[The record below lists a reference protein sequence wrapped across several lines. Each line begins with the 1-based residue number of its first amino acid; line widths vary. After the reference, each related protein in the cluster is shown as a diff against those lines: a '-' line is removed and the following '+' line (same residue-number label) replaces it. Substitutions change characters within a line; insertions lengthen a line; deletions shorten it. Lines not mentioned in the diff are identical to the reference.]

1 MGAAEVACRF
11 QRRYLGHLLYDSWR
25 MRRLLACVA
34 CQLLAIL
41 VFCRVMDGNA
51 LVIYIVFG
59 GVLVPR
65 MGSTPSVMSILAVL
79 LLQAVA
85 VLSFSDAVRPPLET
99 MGPLTLPRAGSRA
112 RWTFRRIMAAA
123 VAAAATAVLFTI
135 ETVAVAAFLSGPGV
149 GQLVPAALLATFLQ
163 ALMLAALVLIA
174 NAVSLAVDPILAGV
188 AVAAIHV
195 ATLLAASFTS
205 AQRPALLLALL
216 PSIQGVPAWHDLSA
230 LGIPNLGSLGLS
242 PWISFVYLLL
252 LAIGAAGALVRIV
265 SKIDIL

>member
-1 MGAAEVACRF
+1 MGAAEVVCRF
-11 QRRYLGHLLYDSWR
+11 QRRYLGCLLYDSR
-25 MRRLLACVA
+25 HMRRLLVCAA
-34 CQLLAIL
+34 CQLLAIF

-65 MGSTPSVMSILAVL
+65 MGSAPSVMSILTVL
-79 LLQAVA
+79 LPQAVA

-99 MGPLTLPRAGSRA
+99 TGPLTLPRAGSRA

-123 VAAAATAVLFTI
+123 VAAVGTAVLFTV
-135 ETVAVAAFLSGPGV
+135 ETLIVAAFLSGPGI
-149 GQLVPAALLATFLQ
+149 GQLVPAALLAILLQ
-163 ALMLAALVLIA
+163 VLMLVALVLIA
-174 NAVSLAVDPILAGV
+174 NVVSLAVDPILAGV

-195 ATLLAASFTS
+195 ATLLAAAFTS

-216 PSIQGVPAWHDLSA
+216 PSIQGVLAWHDLPA
-230 LGIPNLGSLGLS
+230 LGIPNHGSLGLS
-242 PWISFVYLLL
+242 PWISFAYLLL